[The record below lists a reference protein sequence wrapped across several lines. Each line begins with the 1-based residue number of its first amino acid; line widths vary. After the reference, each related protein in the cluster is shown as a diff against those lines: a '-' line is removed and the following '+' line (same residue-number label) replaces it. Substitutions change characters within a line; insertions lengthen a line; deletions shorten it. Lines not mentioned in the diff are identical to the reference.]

1 MDYALQQEITR
12 RISDLATGG
21 SARTG
26 GKLTNKLKEWW
37 TLPDF
42 AAFQSEIKKA
52 FKADIPVRERSEWE
66 SWIAELRP
74 QNYAL
79 TAEIAAAEAAIN
91 ARVYALFDLTPE
103 EIALLEANI

>member
-1 MDYALQQEITR
+1 LQQEITR
-12 RISDLATGG
+12 RIPDLSSSGPA
-21 SARTG
+21 
-26 GKLTNKLKEWW
+26 KLTDKLKEWW

-42 AAFQSEIKKA
+42 ATFQAEIKKA

-66 SWIAELRP
+66 NWIAELRP
-74 QNYAL
+74 QIHAL

-91 ARVYALFDLTPE
+91 TKVYALFDLTPD